1 MPFILSAADCNQKQ
15 VYTETDKTQ
24 AGYLPDKKSCLP
36 EQTITKPSR
45 NEESDKYESCQTNE
59 NLKHVKG

>member
-24 AGYLPDKKSCLP
+24 AGYLPDKNDCLP
-36 EQTITKPSR
+36 EYTIAKPLRIS
-45 NEESDKYESCQTNE
+45 ESDQYESC
-59 NLKHVKG
+59 